1 MSRAISNHLSRID
14 QLRSFQSRQSG
25 KLEEA
30 KKEKD
35 HEAINVAQRC
45 FDMYREEEI
54 DVSFQAKKLDPTFEL
69 SKEAKK
75 VYAIAKQITD
85 LQDDDIL
92 RFGGDLAF
100 LVHHNHIYKR
110 IQVLGET
117 YRATLVEGE
126 LTLSNRKVSELRE
139 DSHAH
144 PDLVFNLDGY
154 SVKSATAGA
163 PINEVQK
170 NFRREGDGNYYL
182 SVVTCCPKERLVM
195 KGSHTWMRLI
205 NHKGEVI
212 SFGKFPKPVNPTL
225 FAKEPVEFKNADTKE
240 WQAEKKTIEEK
251 LFPLSKREFKVLKE
265 EIKQDLIHSDQ
276 HDFNFFCQNCSD
288 YVLDKLAKFYDIDK
302 SKARV
307 DGFDILL
314 NSWGWSLYKKWIPHT
329 LQKVIDPVRR
339 IASLILL
346 QPLRFALM
354 SALGGFKVNKEN
366 PHSKSFISEQS
377 WFGRVTDITAPYAVR
392 AYLNA
397 HYDEI
402 LANKKF

>member
-1 MSRAISNHLSRID
+1 MPLPSERLADLHALQSKQTG
-14 QLRSFQSRQSG
+14 QLER
-25 KLEEA
+25 A
-30 KKEKD
+30 KKEGN
-35 HEAINVAQRC
+35 HEAINQAQRWL
-45 FDMYREEEI
+45 DMTREEAI
-54 DVSFQAKKLDPTFEL
+54 HASFQAKKLDPKFEL
-69 SKEAKK
+69 SNEAKK
-75 VYAIAKQITD
+75 VYALAKQITD

-92 RFGGDLAF
+92 NFGGDLAF

-117 YRATLVEGE
+117 YRAKLVNGE
-126 LTLSNRKVSELRE
+126 LTLSDEKVSTLRE

-144 PDLVFNLDGY
+144 PDLVFDLDGY
-154 SVKSATAGA
+154 SLKRVTAGT
-163 PINEVQK
+163 PINELQK
-170 NFRREGDGNYYL
+170 NFRRESDGKYYL
-182 SVVTCCPKERLVM
+182 SIVTCCPKERLVT

-240 WQAEKKTIEEK
+240 WQADQKTIEETR
-251 LFPLSKREFKVLKE
+251 FPLSKEEFKALKE
-265 EIKQDLIHSDQ
+265 DIKKDLKHSNE

-288 YVLDKLAKFYDIDK
+288 YALDKLAKFYTIDK

-314 NSWGWSLYKKWIPHT
+314 NGWGWSLYKKWTPHS

-339 IASLILL
+339 MASLILL

-354 SALGGFKVNKEN
+354 STMGGFKVNREN
-366 PHSKSFISEQS
+366 PHSKSYFSEQA
-377 WFGRVTDITAPYAVR
+377 WFSRVTDITAPYAVR
-392 AYLNA
+392 AYLNE

-402 LANKKF
+402 LANKIKGA